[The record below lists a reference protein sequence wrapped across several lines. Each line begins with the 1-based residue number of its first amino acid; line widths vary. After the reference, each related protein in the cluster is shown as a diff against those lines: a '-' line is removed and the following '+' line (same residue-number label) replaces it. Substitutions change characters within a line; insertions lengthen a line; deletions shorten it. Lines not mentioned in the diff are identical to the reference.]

1 MTDFLT
7 ALKTATNIYGDIELK
22 KEQKEV
28 LEYVYQGRDC
38 IAVLPTGFGKS
49 VIFHLIP
56 YLFKQRSAIVVAP
69 ISALMEDQLLS
80 LSEMNISACSLTM
93 DGSFFNIVS
102 SEDDKCIKTV
112 NMDHFNMADFKLVYV
127 HPETVT
133 SNSKLRRM
141 LLTKKIQQQVC
152 CVVIDEVHMVSEW

>member
-1 MTDFLT
+1 MHVENSIWSIT

-28 LEYVYQGRDC
+28 LEYVYKGRDC
-38 IAVLPTGFGKS
+38 FAVLPTGFGKS

-56 YLFKQRSAIVVAP
+56 YLFQQRSAIVVAP
-69 ISALMEDQLLS
+69 ISALMEDPLLP
-80 LSEMNISACSLTM
+80 LSEMNISACSLTT

-102 SEDDKCIKTV
+102 REGDKCIKPV
-112 NMDHFNMADFKLVYV
+112 NMDLFNMEDFTLVYV

-133 SNSKLRRM
+133 TNSKLRRM
-141 LLTKKIQQQVC
+141 
-152 CVVIDEVHMVSEW
+152 